1 MKTQKWYEQ
10 CVRLCD
16 TTKYY
21 PKHLIDD
28 GLERD
33 VTDPKNN
40 SSSENNVWPD
50 DELTLQDLDWRP
62 SSGYKI

>member
-1 MKTQKWYEQ
+1 MKTQTWTEQ
-10 CVRLCD
+10 CVRLSD

-33 VTDPKNN
+33 VTDAKNN
-40 SSSENNVWPD
+40 SSSENNVFT
-50 DELTLQDLDWRP
+50 ELTLQDLDWQP
-62 SSGYKI
+62 SNGYKI